1 MREEALTEPVE
12 WEIAMVEL
20 TTVQWRFARGDA
32 TADEIQSAVDDL
44 LAQLRDPS
52 SEAARAVRQAG
63 GEPAALAGATV
74 RVREGEQ
81 GAEPL
86 LTTILVGV
94 AISAGSRV
102 VESFW
107 TDVIW
112 PHLRRRLGTAALGE
126 RVDGHPRSER

>member
-1 MREEALTEPVE
+1 
-12 WEIAMVEL
+12 MVESS
-20 TTVQWRFARGDA
+20 TAEWRFARGDA

-52 SEAARAVRQAG
+52 SETARAVRQAG
-63 GEPAALAGATV
+63 EEPATLAGATV

-81 GAEPL
+81 GAEPF
-86 LTTILVGV
+86 LTTILVGI

-126 RVDGHPRSER
+126 RVDGDEASDE